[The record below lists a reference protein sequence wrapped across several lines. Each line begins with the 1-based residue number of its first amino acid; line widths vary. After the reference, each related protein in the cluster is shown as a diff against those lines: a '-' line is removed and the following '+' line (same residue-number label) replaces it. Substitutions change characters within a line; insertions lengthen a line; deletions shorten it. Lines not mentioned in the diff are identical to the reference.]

1 MKENENKLVPVNN
14 SLVSIER
21 QIAIG
26 DKIINQKIEELF
38 NRAFKLINS
47 KNIDS
52 DSNYNYLADFLQ
64 NESLLNS
71 EIFLFLVQ
79 NEQDYVNALEIFDN
93 IIKIDSNFK
102 FAYYFKGIIYQKLI
116 LVQESISSFSTA
128 LLIDDEF
135 VCALIKRVE
144 LYEIYNYELALN
156 DWNKLILL
164 RPNNYDYY
172 YKRAYILFLLN
183 NISESKKDILF
194 CYKLEPNN
202 IPFNT
207 ILGRILE
214 KMGEEKLAKEIFIEV
229 IELSEK
235 CLIENPNNYKLYYYI
250 GYAQRWLKKNN
261 EALLSLNKCIEI
273 NKNYASALILRAD
286 VNAILRKYSASID
299 DMLEYLVLNPLDFTV
314 YNSLG
319 FRYTRL
325 NNFIKANECFTK
337 SFEMNIYKNNPVF
350 ANTFKF
356 RSKMKQDMG
365 DRIGSREDFNNY
377 LKFS

>member
-1 MKENENKLVPVNN
+1 M
-14 SLVSIER
+14 
-21 QIAIG
+21 
-26 DKIINQKIEELF
+26 
-38 NRAFKLINS
+38 
-47 KNIDS
+47 
-52 DSNYNYLADFLQ
+52 
-64 NESLLNS
+64 
-71 EIFLFLVQ
+71 
-79 NEQDYVNALEIFDN
+79 
-93 IIKIDSNFK
+93 
-102 FAYYFKGIIYQKLI
+102 
-116 LVQESISSFSTA
+116 
-128 LLIDDEF
+128 
-135 VCALIKRVE
+135 E

-194 CYKLEPNN
+194 CYKLEHNN